1 MTKAL
6 LSLTLVF
13 VVAGTLPAD
22 DAEKDLKK
30 LVGTWQEV
38 SHISHIS
45 DGKERPAADVKS
57 ATVVIDA
64 SGKWEALKDGT
75 MYLKGSVKIDA
86 SKSPRAADWKIDDPD
101 MTALGIYQVDGDTW
115 KHCFAM
121 DKRPTEFGSKDGS
134 GVTYIVLKRVKK

>member
-38 SHISHIS
+38 SNI
-45 DGKERPAADVKS
+45 DNGKERPAADVKS

-75 MYLKGSVKIDA
+75 VYLKGAVKLDP
-86 SKSPRAADWKIDDPD
+86 SKKPRAADWSVEGLDKPV
-101 MTALGIYQVDGDTW
+101 LGIYEVDGDTW
-115 KHCFAM
+115 KHCFAP
-121 DKRPTEFGSKDGS
+121 DKRPTEFGSKEGS